1 MKKIIAFL
9 LISICTASCAENNL
23 TNSSSVNS
31 IVKQKALNSGIVF
44 TSNQV
49 QYQLI
54 LGGRAISKNV
64 DNTSALSSSS
74 TANNSNI
81 WSGQKG
87 AYQLSIAGSST
98 PGTNSMSASSENYN
112 LIAFNPESGNIGIIV
127 GEIIVKLKS
136 GVTAESI
143 ASSYGINLTNNFEP
157 ISTAVYR
164 VYSWQNIFTIAQQL
178 SLDQGIEFAEL
189 DVIEHIPQPM

>member
-9 LISICTASCAENNL
+9 LISICTASCAENSL
-23 TNSSSVNS
+23 TNSSVNS
-31 IVKQKALNSGIVF
+31 IVIQKALNSGIVF

-54 LGGRAISKNV
+54 LGGRATSNNV
-64 DNTSALSSSS
+64 NSTSALSSSS
-74 TANNSNI
+74 TVNNSNV

-87 AYQLSIAGSST
+87 PYQLSIAGPLAS
-98 PGTNSMSASSENYN
+98 GTNSMSASSEGYN
-112 LIAFNPESGNIGIIV
+112 LIAFNSESGNIGIIV

-143 ASSYGINLTNNFEP
+143 ASSYGINLTNNFES
-157 ISTAVYR
+157 IRTAVYR